1 VEGIF
6 VMGSLHRRA
15 DRVLLATSDERLR
28 AAILKVVRV
37 RGASVTHARSP
48 RETISLLTISPD
60 LLLFDV
66 HLPGADLLEIVDAA
80 NTNWPIPIRMAMG
93 IDIPPEDAF
102 ELARRGVS
110 RLFALPIRR
119 GDFWEAVDEAG
130 RRLALHVLAD
140 AVGVYPVHEV
150 QTRVREFM
158 TAQALAMSHGNRGM
172 AARLLGLSRQAVHQ
186 GLRRPLRFKANE
198 GSVPTKS
205 GVV

>member
-1 VEGIF
+1 
-6 VMGSLHRRA
+6 
-15 DRVLLATSDERLR
+15 
-28 AAILKVVRV
+28 V
-37 RGASVTHARSP
+37 RGASVTDARSA

-66 HLPGADLLEIVDAA
+66 HLPGSDLLEVVDAA

-130 RRLALHVLAD
+130 RSLPLHVLAD
-140 AVGVYPVHEV
+140 AVGVYPVHDV
-150 QTRVREFM
+150 QIRVRDFM

-172 AARLLGLSRQAVHQ
+172 AARFLGLSRQAVHQ
-186 GLRRPLRFKANE
+186 GLRRPPRFKVDDDAL
-198 GSVPTKS
+198 GRPTKS
-205 GVV
+205 GSL